1 LLAKP
6 RTYNFTNCKL
16 IESPKNTFT
25 HKTKKMNDLQ
35 AITSHF
41 KISGV
46 VSDIIPFGEG
56 MINSTYLVTLKNAT
70 TQYVLQKINHNIFQ
84 NVEMLQS
91 NIKRITDHIR
101 NKLTQAGETDIER
114 KTLTLIPALD
124 EKLYYFDGNNYWRMT
139 LMIPD
144 STTYEAVTPE
154 YAFYAGRAF
163 GNFQSMLADI
173 PGEPLGETIP
183 NFHNMEFRL
192 MQFREAVANNA
203 VGRLNEVADLVTE
216 VEKRADEM
224 CQCERLFR
232 EGKLPKRINHCDTK
246 VNNMLFDTDGKVLC
260 VIDLDTAMPGFVM
273 SDFGDFMRTAGNN
286 GKEDDQ
292 DLDNITFNME
302 IFKSYTK
309 GYLESAKNFLSPIE
323 VELLPFGARLL
334 TYMQLTRFLADYL
347 NGDTYYKIN
356 HPFHNYQRSKAQFK
370 LLQSI
375 ESRYSEMRKFVIKNL
390 PQASK

>member
-1 LLAKP
+1 
-6 RTYNFTNCKL
+6 
-16 IESPKNTFT
+16 
-25 HKTKKMNDLQ
+25 
-35 AITSHF
+35 
-41 KISGV
+41 
-46 VSDIIPFGEG
+46 
-56 MINSTYLVTLKNAT
+56 MINSTYLVTVKDST
-70 TQYVLQKINHNIFQ
+70 RQYVLQKINHNIFQ
-84 NVEMLQS
+84 DVEMLQS

-101 NKLTQAGETDIER
+101 FKITEAGENDIER

-124 EKLYYFDGNNYWRMT
+124 KKLYYFDGNSYWRMT

-144 STTYEAVTPE
+144 SKTYQAVTPE
-154 YAFYAGRAF
+154 YAFYAGKAF

-192 MQFREAVANNA
+192 MQFREAVKQNA
-203 VGRLNEVADLVTE
+203 VGRLCEVSDLVDQ
-216 VEKRADEM
+216 VEMRADEM
-224 CQCERLFR
+224 CQCERLYR

-246 VNNMLFDTDGKVLC
+246 VNNMLFDADGKVLC

-273 SDFGDFMRTAGNN
+273 SDFGDFMRTAGNT
-286 GKEDDQ
+286 GKEDDL
-292 DLDNITFNME
+292 DLSNVTFNME

-309 GYLESAKNFLSPIE
+309 GYLESAKVFLSPIE
-323 VELLPFGARLL
+323 IELLPFGAKLL

-356 HPFHNYQRSKAQFK
+356 NPLHNLQRSKAQFK

-375 ESRYSEMRKFVIKNL
+375 ESNYEEMQRYI
-390 PQASK
+390 ASII

>member
-1 LLAKP
+1 
-6 RTYNFTNCKL
+6 
-16 IESPKNTFT
+16 
-25 HKTKKMNDLQ
+25 MNELK

-41 KISGV
+41 KIIGV
-46 VSDIIPFGEG
+46 VNDITPFGEG
-56 MINSTYLVTLKNAT
+56 MINSTYLVTMKDAT
-70 TQYVLQKINHNIFQ
+70 TEYVLQKINQHIFQ

-101 NKLTQAGETDIER
+101 HKLTEAGEPDIER

-124 EKLYYFDGNNYWRMT
+124 EKLYYFDGDSYWRMT

-144 STTYEAVTPE
+144 SKTHEAVTPE
-154 YAFYAGRAF
+154 YAFYAGKAF

-192 MQFREAVANNA
+192 MQFREAVKQDA
-203 VGRLNEVADLVTE
+203 VGRLSEVSDLVDQ
-216 VEKRADEM
+216 VEMRADEM
-224 CQCERLFR
+224 CQCERLYR

-260 VIDLDTAMPGFVM
+260 VIDLDTAMHGFVM
-273 SDFGDFMRTAGNN
+273 SDFGDFMRTAGNT

-292 DLDNITFNME
+292 NLDNITFNME

-309 GYLESAKNFLSPIE
+309 GYLEFAKIFLTPIE
-323 VELLPFGARLL
+323 IDLLPFGAKLM
-334 TYMQLTRFLADYL
+334 TYMQLTRFLADYM
-347 NGDTYYKIN
+347 NGDTYYKISN
-356 HPFHNYQRSKAQFK
+356 PLHNLQRSKAQFK

-375 ESRYSEMRKFVIKNL
+375 EANYQEMQRFITSIV
-390 PQASK
+390 